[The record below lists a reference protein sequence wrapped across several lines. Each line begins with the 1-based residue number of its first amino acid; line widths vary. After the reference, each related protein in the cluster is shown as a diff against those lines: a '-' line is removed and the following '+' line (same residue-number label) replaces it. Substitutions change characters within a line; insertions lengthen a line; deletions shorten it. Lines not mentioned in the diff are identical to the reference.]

1 MNKSRKSIS
10 QIRIE
15 KEKVEFIEQ
24 LKRTPVIQVVCEK
37 LSVGR
42 ATFYRWKSDDVEFS
56 EAVETALS
64 EGRLLVN
71 DLAESQLVT
80 AIKERNMQAI
90 TYWLRHHHKDYK
102 TKVEVSGTI
111 NTIHEL
117 SPEQEQVVQEAL
129 RLAGISEYG
138 KELDSIDHQ

>member
-1 MNKSRKSIS
+1 MNKSKKSIS

-15 KEKVEFIEQ
+15 KEKAEFVEQ

-37 LSVGR
+37 LGIGR
-42 ATFYRWKSDDVEFS
+42 ATFYRWKSDDKEFS
-56 EAVETALS
+56 EAVDLALT

-90 TYWLRHHHKDYK
+90 TYWLRHHHRDYK
-102 TKVEVSGTI
+102 TKVELSGTI

-117 SPEQEQVVQEAL
+117 SPEQEQIVQEAL
-129 RLAGISEYG
+129 KLAGISEYG
-138 KELDSIDHQ
+138 KEFNPIDN